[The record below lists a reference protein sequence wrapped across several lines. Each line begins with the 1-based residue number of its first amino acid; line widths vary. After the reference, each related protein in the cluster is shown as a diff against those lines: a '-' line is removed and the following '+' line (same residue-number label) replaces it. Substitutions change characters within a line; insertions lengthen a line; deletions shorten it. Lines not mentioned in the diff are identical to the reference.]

1 MQSYLAGQQQTY
13 VPHLVRVDSDNN
25 YSLLENPNN
34 VYYCPIGPKIVATND
49 GSTLF
54 VYCGVNL
61 YSWDEVNY
69 FQHMFLIDNITSS
82 ALQIDAQNNLFALN
96 VTYLDP
102 NGKRKIDI
110 DLVFFNATAGY
121 SGIFSSFISPI

>member
-25 YSLLENPNN
+25 YSLLEDPND
-34 VYYCPIGPKIVATND
+34 VYHCPIGGRILATND

-54 VYCGVNL
+54 IYCADNL

-69 FQHMFLIDNITSS
+69 FQHMFFIDNITSS
-82 ALQIDAQNNLFALN
+82 LQIDAQNNLFALN

-110 DLVFFNATAGY
+110 DFAFFNATTGC